1 MVDKY
6 MNKHFY
12 IQALL
17 VVLADNTSVLLVKLN
32 ILTSLFLLS
41 KASEQLPYSSSSHVT
56 YCIHFLK
63 KKPFRVIPMSF
74 LQVLIGTR
82 TDRL

>member
-56 YCIHFLK
+56 YCIHF
-63 KKPFRVIPMSF
+63 
-74 LQVLIGTR
+74 
-82 TDRL
+82 